1 MMQQFSLPD
10 MTMLYLN
17 VTTIKGAK
25 QQLELLGFDDELV
38 EYLKNAVSYYHSLK
52 KDEMRQ
58 DNNF

>member
-1 MMQQFSLPD
+1 